1 MIPLLDD
8 LRRAAVRHGFRSL
21 NRVVA
26 PLAKSGLTSPLPI
39 GAGIIV
45 LETTGRSS
53 GLPREVPLVAIRV
66 GNHVEV
72 STVRRDSQWMK
83 NLHADPDAAVWL
95 GGRRRETTAR
105 LSHGGCLDRAI
116 FDV

>member
-1 MIPLLDD
+1 MTPLFDD
-8 LRRAAVRHGFRSL
+8 LRRTVVRRGFRSL

-26 PLAKSGLTSPLPI
+26 PLAKAGLTSPLLV
-39 GAGIIV
+39 GAGIVV

-53 GLPREVPLVAIRV
+53 GLPREVPLVAVRV
-66 GNHVEV
+66 GRRVEV

-83 NLHADPDAAVWL
+83 NLQADPDAAVWL
-95 GGRRRETTAR
+95 GGRRRETTAH
-105 LSHGGCLDRAI
+105 LSDTGCLRRAT